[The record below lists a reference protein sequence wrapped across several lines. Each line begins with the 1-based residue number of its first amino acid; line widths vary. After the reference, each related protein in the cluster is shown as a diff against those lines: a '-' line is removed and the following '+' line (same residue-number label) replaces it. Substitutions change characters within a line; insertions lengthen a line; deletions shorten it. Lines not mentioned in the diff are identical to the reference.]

1 MITKKSLTLE
11 LKEPLF
17 MDTKH
22 NVEVA
27 RRQSGF
33 TLVELLI
40 GMMISLFVSAVSMT
54 YMVTSSRMLSN
65 QNSEDLIQE
74 NARFAFEL
82 ISSNI
87 RLAGSNVSTHPNA
100 EADGVFQE
108 AQCAGTACTVDSLNY
123 TLDSTSY
130 NSDRVAFDYIIDTGT
145 NCTGSAIVQEVKL
158 VTIFFVA
165 DLEGDGISSLYCQ
178 ALEAP
183 FDVLSLDYST
193 YTTFAAVPIIDGV
206 DSLQVQYG
214 IDTGSDGTID
224 RYASYARVLA
234 EGLDMANLRA
244 VRIGLLV
251 SSGQQIQSEQ
261 DTIDEISRT
270 YNLLDGTYTRND
282 GVLRRTFST
291 TVFLP
296 NMAG

>member
-1 MITKKSLTLE
+1 VIANKTVTMSMKPNFEKVR
-11 LKEPLF
+11 
-17 MDTKH
+17 H
-22 NVEVA
+22 QA
-27 RRQSGF
+27 GF
-33 TLVELLI
+33 TLVELMI

-82 ISSNI
+82 MSSNI

-100 EADGVFQE
+100 EANGVFQDAE
-108 AQCAGTACTVDSLNY
+108 CAGAVCTVDSLDY
-123 TLDSTSY
+123 TIGTTSY
-130 NSDRVAFDYIIDTGT
+130 DSDRVAFDYIIDNGT
-145 NCTGSAIVQEVKL
+145 NCTGSAIIQEVKL
-158 VTIFFVA
+158 VTVFFVA
-165 DLEGDGISSLYCQ
+165 DLENDGISSLYCQ

-183 FDVLSLDYST
+183 FDTLNLD
-193 YTTFAAVPIIDGV
+193 YTTFTTFTAVPIIDGV

-214 IDTGSDGTID
+214 IDTGADGTID
-224 RYASYARVLA
+224 RYASYANVLA
-234 EGLDMANLRA
+234 EGLDLANLRA

-261 DTIDEISRT
+261 STIDETSRT